1 MIPLKNVFLVIF
13 LAVANLSLAQSKDE
27 ELLNWSASRKLTWK
41 DFTASPDRTS
51 SNAALTSSSINVE
64 FGYNKSGL
72 TYTIKCRFNKNLSWG
87 RIKNDYILAHE
98 QGHFDISEL
107 YARMLYKSLKEYSF
121 NSRTVNKDINDLYNA
136 MMKEHRDM
144 QQLYDLETDH
154 SRDASQQDR
163 WEIKI
168 SELLDKYKDF
178 AGYKS

>member
-1 MIPLKNVFLVIF
+1 MTQLLFSLLISSI
-13 LAVANLSLAQSKDE
+13 LSFQSDGH
-27 ELLNWSASRKLTWK
+27 LIDWSASRKLTWK

-136 MMKEHRDM
+136 VMKQHRDL

-168 SELLDKYKDF
+168 RELLDQFKDF